1 MDLPALMMKSHYKG
15 FAPPLRAKA
24 GFTLIEVVLAV
35 GILVFVLCG
44 ILATYISC
52 FELIATSKN
61 MTLATNAAQRRIE
74 EIRDYNF
81 YNIYNDYNNQT
92 FTVDEIAPGNS
103 KGVIRIINL
112 PGTSDILAVVVS
124 VSWRQRGNRI
134 IGGDRNLN
142 GVLDTGEPFVTI
154 YSTNIIDS
162 PVELVT
168 LITPR

>member
-1 MDLPALMMKSHYKG
+1 MMKSHYKESN
-15 FAPPLRAKA
+15 LLSRLNS

-44 ILATYISC
+44 MLITYISC

-61 MTLATNAAQRRIE
+61 MTLATNAAQRKIE

-92 FTVDEIAPGNS
+92 FSVDEIGAGNS
-103 KGVIRIINL
+103 KGVIRIINV
-112 PGTSDILAVVVS
+112 PGTADLLAVVVS
-124 VSWRQRGNRI
+124 VSWRQRANRI

-142 GVLDTGEPFVTI
+142 GILDTGEPYVTI
-154 YSTNIIDS
+154 YGTNVIDS